1 MSDIITI
8 IEHNFLLEEVRE
20 IKWMTIVLTLFLGMF
35 MGIAITHT
43 AMTYQNEY
51 GETAYLPKVK
61 DANESIYK

>member
-1 MSDIITI
+1 MSDIISTT
-8 IEHNFLLEEVRE
+8 EHNFLLEEARE
-20 IKWMTIVLTLFLGMF
+20 IKWQIIVLTLFLGVF